1 MDGMADMI
9 LEHTWS
15 FLKDFPMIDTVLS
28 AKAKTQIGIGS
39 ASTFRS
45 DYWVAS
51 LTGLAQFGG
60 ASDEEIE
67 EAIAV
72 ALGITRDSLYLNG
85 ISCDH
90 ETFMGELAQVAELA
104 QSGD

>member
-1 MDGMADMI
+1 MP
-9 LEHTWS
+9 
-15 FLKDFPMIDTVLS
+15 F
-28 AKAKTQIGIGS
+28 
-39 ASTFRS
+39 
-45 DYWVAS
+45 
-51 LTGLAQFGG
+51 LTGLAQLAG
-60 ASDEEIE
+60 ASEEEIE

-85 ISCDH
+85 ISCDP